1 MGDGETEDRKTGDK
15 ETERQGQRETGDRH
29 EDGRQAG
36 RREKVR
42 QKDRETWW

>member
-1 MGDGETEDRKTGDK
+1 MGDSETGRETGARD
-15 ETERQGQRETGDRH
+15 TGDRH